1 MSGIVLWDDLGR
13 QTGNAHLG
21 SRRPWGRL
29 WQKSPPVNELYN
41 KSGKRQA
48 SQDVKVRDKV
58 EKILDLEC
66 TLKVEVT
73 GLVGGWYM

>member
-1 MSGIVLWDDLGR
+1 M
-13 QTGNAHLG
+13 
-21 SRRPWGRL
+21 
-29 WQKSPPVNELYN
+29 NELYS

-73 GLVGGWYM
+73 GLAGGLYM